1 MGIIDIVPSPY
12 PILRFEPVH
21 ASPILESFASQI
33 EPSHLSSL
41 LRVANGLSDLM
52 LFREVLHG
60 SGRGMGTIQEWR
72 DVLWGF
78 PTEAKYSK
86 GHLNHVQMAMSNL
99 YQLVST
105 CIYIIRKL
113 CKV

>member
-21 ASPILESFASQI
+21 ASPILESFTNRAI
-33 EPSHLSSL
+33 TTTSSL

-86 GHLNHVQMAMSNL
+86 GHLKHVQLAMSNL

-113 CKV
+113 CQV